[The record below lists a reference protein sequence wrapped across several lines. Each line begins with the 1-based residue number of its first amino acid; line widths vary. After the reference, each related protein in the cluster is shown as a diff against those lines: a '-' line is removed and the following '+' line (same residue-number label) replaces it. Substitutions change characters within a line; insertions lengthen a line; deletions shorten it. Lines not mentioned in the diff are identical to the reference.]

1 MSEPD
6 RQEVVYPSRRQ
17 EMLWPDARSFYCGGM
32 VLAILTP
39 DGFLR
44 LGKDRFPACF
54 GRGGIS
60 ANKIEGDGATPAGVL
75 PLRRVLYRADRVP
88 PPAAACPIEP
98 LSPEDGWCDDPRDAA
113 YNQAVRLPYAARH
126 EELWRADTV
135 YDVIG
140 VLGWNDAPPIRDR
153 GSAIFLHLATPS
165 RGPTAGCIALDLNH
179 LRDVLA
185 KGLTGIEVVGG

>member
-1 MSEPD
+1 
-6 RQEVVYPSRRQ
+6 
-17 EMLWPDARSFYCGGM
+17 M

-39 DGFLR
+39 DGFLT
-44 LGKDRFPACF
+44 LGSDRFPACF
-54 GRGGIS
+54 GRAGIAS
-60 ANKIEGDGATPAGVL
+60 HKMEGDHATPAGFL

-88 PPAAACPIEP
+88 PPVAPCPIEP
-98 LSPEDGWCDDPRDAA
+98 LSPDDGWCDDPRDPA
-113 YNQAVRLPYAARH
+113 YNRPVRLPYPGRH
-126 EELWRADTV
+126 EELWRTDPV

-165 RGPTAGCIALDLNH
+165 RAPTAGCIALDFNH